1 MMIRSIAGAAAA
13 VVLLSDCS
21 PRPKQAA
28 TDREVLQSPAA
39 AAVLK
44 HVLGECPRR
53 KEVRGLTITI
63 GEKMEQAESE
73 FEKQFNAPDLPV
85 FHYRRLVVG
94 AAAGKVRIF
103 DESTGIAPLI
113 LQISS
118 LTAPV
123 DGRREAVAAWS
134 WQEEAERHRYEVV
147 EQADGGFAVKT
158 LEAIPVAPR
167 NADPTSRDA
176 KGTP

>member
-1 MMIRSIAGAAAA
+1 MMIRTIAGAAAA

-118 LTAPV
+118 LTAAV
-123 DGRREAVAAWS
+123 DGRREA
-134 WQEEAERHRYEVV
+134 AERRLEGSFEGLRAAVGAMRGAL
-147 EQADGGFAVKT
+147 ETLREAAAAAQDTAAQAT
-158 LEAIPVAPR
+158 LGKI
-167 NADPTSRDA
+167 
-176 KGTP
+176 